1 MDQRIAAYVAE
12 VSQPGIPYMNNSH
25 GVLREL
31 YITYGRET
39 IDQLL
44 SDHWATQRQ
53 KDALRG
59 IFLVNKKETNEV
71 HQTTGL

>member
-12 VSQPGIPYMNNSH
+12 VSQPGIPFISDSH
-25 GVLREL
+25 ITLRHL
-31 YITYGRET
+31 YIDHGKEV

-44 SDHWATQRQ
+44 ADHWETQRQ
-53 KDALRG
+53 DALRG

-71 HQTTGL
+71 HQTTCV